1 MEIFKLGLPN
11 AEKDEEVDYEH
22 TKAAIL
28 SLSAV
33 SLVAFPSLLFLTSVF
48 A

>member
-1 MEIFKLGLPN
+1 MEIFKLGLPSV
-11 AEKDEEVDYEH
+11 EKDEEVDYQH

-28 SLSAV
+28 SLSAI
-33 SLVAFPSLLFLTSVF
+33 SLVAFHSLLFLTSVF